1 MSVTAGSATAGS
13 PRRAVPVAG
22 EPQWLSAPERA
33 AWLAMS
39 AMVVK
44 LPAALDQQLQR
55 DAELSL
61 FEYMVL
67 AMLSEAPH
75 RTLRMNDLAALTSSS
90 PSRLSHVAARLENA
104 GFVERRRCE
113 GRGRSTN
120 AVLTDQGYAKVVDAA
135 PGHVAEVRERFID
148 ALTQEQL
155 RTLTGIAAAVRQ
167 RLDPE
172 GPWDAVG

>member
-1 MSVTAGSATAGS
+1 MTDSTVTAQS
-13 PRRAVPVAG
+13 PQASGG
-22 EPQWLSAPERA
+22 EPQWLTAQQRA

-39 AMVVK
+39 AMMIK
-44 LPAALDQQLQR
+44 LPVALDQQLQR
-55 DAELSL
+55 DHSLSL

-67 AMLSEAPH
+67 AMLSEAPD

-90 PSRLSHVAARLENA
+90 PSRLSHVATRLENA
-104 GFVERRRCE
+104 GYLERRRCN

-120 AVLTDQGYAKVVDAA
+120 AVLTRAGHDAVVEAA

-148 ALTQEQL
+148 ALSPDQL
-155 RTLTGIAAAVRQ
+155 TTLIEIAARVRQ

-172 GPWDAVG
+172 GPWDPVS

>member
-1 MSVTAGSATAGS
+1 MSPTTDQ
-13 PRRAVPVAG
+13 R
-22 EPQWLSAPERA
+22 WLSAPERA

-39 AMVVK
+39 AMMVK

-67 AMLSEAPH
+67 AMLSEAPD

-90 PSRLSHVAARLENA
+90 PSRLSHVASRLERS
-104 GFVERRRCE
+104 GYVERRRCE

-120 AVLTDQGYAKVVDAA
+120 AVLTDHGYAKVVDAA
-135 PGHVAEVRERFID
+135 PGHAAEVRERFID
-148 ALTQEQL
+148 ALTPEQL
-155 RTLTGIAAAVRQ
+155 RNLTGIAAAVRQ

-172 GPWDAVG
+172 GPWDAVADAAPRG

>member
-1 MSVTAGSATAGS
+1 VTAQAAEASAG
-13 PRRAVPVAG
+13 G
-22 EPQWLSAPERA
+22 PQWLTPQERA

-39 AMVVK
+39 AMMIK
-44 LPAALDQQLQR
+44 LPVALDQQLQR
-55 DAELSL
+55 DRDLSL

-67 AMLSEAPH
+67 AMLSEAPD

-90 PSRLSHVAARLENA
+90 PSRLSHVATRLENA
-104 GFVERRRCE
+104 GYLERRRCQ

-120 AVLTDQGYAKVVDAA
+120 AVLTPAGHDAVIAAA

-148 ALTQEQL
+148 ALTPDQL
-155 RTLTGIAAAVRQ
+155 TTLIEIAARVRQ

-172 GPWDAVG
+172 GPWDPVG

>member
-1 MSVTAGSATAGS
+1 VSTHAAS
-13 PRRAVPVAG
+13 PDLPDASPGDRH
-22 EPQWLSAPERA
+22 WLTDQERA

-39 AMVVK
+39 AMMTK

-55 DAELSL
+55 DCDLSL

-67 AMLSEAPH
+67 AMLSEAPQ
-75 RTLRMNDLAALTSSS
+75 RTLRMNDLAALTSAS
-90 PSRLSHVAARLENA
+90 PSRLSHVATRLENA
-104 GFVERRRCE
+104 GYLERRRCE

-120 AVLTDQGYAKVVDAA
+120 AVLTAQGYARIVEAA

-148 ALTQEQL
+148 ALSPQQL
-155 RTLTGIAAAVRQ
+155 TTLIEIAGEVRK

-172 GPWDAVG
+172 GPWEAVG